1 LPTSFGKYFLGR
13 AMNTRTKYFLRA
25 SLIASILLQGASAL
39 MPTSAVAADLP
50 PPPPRAA
57 TWTWTGLY
65 FGGSAGAAA
74 GTTTFSDPLGPSVFG
89 DTVKTSAF
97 LAGLQVG
104 YNWQVAPR
112 WVVGLQG
119 DASYLASN
127 GSFTCMQ
134 RSAAIVGSNCEVS
147 PHVLASLTGRAGF
160 LVDPLGRTL
169 LYGKGGGAW
178 LDSDLLIVPNSAF
191 PGFLND
197 PAPGPGTSTYSK
209 AWGGT
214 VGGGIEHALTPA
226 WSVSLEY
233 DYYRFVS
240 SNITTPATV
249 SSTGGNTPL
258 ITRVASNTTSVTPD
272 MQVVKL
278 ALNYHWD
285 QNPFAVWADTPVF
298 AMTAMPFKTRAAPI
312 LQGWELDAG
321 TRYWY
326 SSGNTKNT
334 TQNTSLLSQLT
345 YANATGQS
353 GEIFGRADTPW
364 RLFVKGYIGTGSL
377 SGGKTTDEDWGEI
390 GTNPDNLGFQ
400 VTNSTQSGWL
410 NYAAADVGYDV
421 LGDSH
426 YKLGPFVGYSYFRQN
441 VNAFGCSSSVS
452 PQACN
457 VAPNAPF
464 LTQDETW
471 QSLRVGVSAVAR
483 IWDRWSMNGDIAY
496 LPYGQYSGLDT
507 HPARNPV
514 TFFPQTGTSR
524 GVQAELILTYLLTDS
539 LELGIGGRYWAM
551 WTTSGSQNCFGQC
564 GNTAGQFTV
573 GTLTPYSAS
582 TERFGG
588 FVQANYRFATYP

>member
-1 LPTSFGKYFLGR
+1 MSFGESIPGTG
-13 AMNTRTKYFLRA
+13 MNARSKNLLRA
-25 SLIASILLQGASAL
+25 ILTASVSLSVASGIVPG
-39 MPTSAVAADLP
+39 PAVAAGLSP
-50 PPPPRAA
+50 PPAPV
-57 TWTWTGLY
+57 WTWTGLY

-97 LAGLQVG
+97 LGGLQVG
-104 YNWQVAPR
+104 YNWQIAPR

-134 RSAAIVGSNCEVS
+134 PSAAVVGSNCEVS
-147 PHVLASLTGRAGF
+147 PHVLASVTGRVGL
-160 LVDPLGRTL
+160 LVDPLGHTL
-169 LYGKGGGAW
+169 VYGKGGGAW
-178 LDSDLLIVPNSAF
+178 IDSDILVVPNNAF
-191 PGFLND
+191 SNA
-197 PAPGPGTSTYSK
+197 PATGPATSTYST

-214 VGGGIEHALTPA
+214 VGAGIEHALTPA

-233 DYYRFVS
+233 DYYRFASTNVA
-240 SNITTPATV
+240 TPATV
-249 SSTGGNTPL
+249 RTAAAGGDP
-258 ITRVASNTTSVTPD
+258 ITSVASNTASVTPD
-272 MQVVKL
+272 IQVVKL

-285 QNPFAVWADTPVF
+285 QNPFAVWTDAPVF
-298 AMTAMPFKTRAAPI
+298 AATAMPLRARAGTPL

-326 SSGNTKNT
+326 SSGTTKNT

-353 GEIFGRADTPW
+353 GEFFARVDTPW
-364 RLFVKGYIGTGSL
+364 RVFVKGYVGSGAL
-377 SGGKTTDEDWGEI
+377 NGGKTTDEDWGENGAI
-390 GTNPDNLGFQ
+390 GGMGFQ

-410 NYAAADVGYDV
+410 NYAAADVGFDV
-421 LGDSH
+421 LHDPH

-441 VNAFGCSSSVS
+441 VNAFGCSTPTL
-452 PQACN
+452 PQAC
-457 VAPNAPF
+457 AGTGQNASF

-483 IWDRWSMNGDIAY
+483 VWDRWSINGDVAY

-507 HPARNPV
+507 HPQRDPV
-514 TFFPQTGTSR
+514 TFFPQSGTSR
-524 GVQAELILTYLLTDS
+524 GVQAEVILTYLVTDS
-539 LELGIGGRYWAM
+539 LEVGVGGRYWAM
-551 WTTSGSQNCFGQC
+551 WTASGSQGCFGQC
-564 GNTAGQFTV
+564 GTPPGEFVV
-573 GTLTPYSAS
+573 GPASPYSAS

-588 FVQANYRFATYP
+588 FVQASYRFTTFPIQIGM